1 MKILA
6 LLLVMFAGLARA
18 DVKADRAALGD
29 ALTKLSASATALG
42 KAAKA
47 ADDRGARKKFAP
59 MATELGDDLSAL
71 VRRIAK
77 DVPLKTVAGDAAE
90 ADKTAAKLVELADEI
105 EDKEERK
112 TMRAQASLIAQGV
125 AVQRKQLDAV
135 AAAEGAG
142 GGTAA
147 AAQRFTGRLVNNSD
161 SCSWAENL
169 KFVVSRNGAQVF
181 ASQLVFP
188 GKDQPLVLERG
199 GYLVVSTDVTGKQ
212 LAQGNLDANREGW
225 MFKSGCVNQN

>member
-112 TMRAQASLIAQGV
+112 AMRAGASLLAQGV
-125 AVQRKQLDAV
+125 SEQRKQLDKL
-135 AAAEGAG
+135 AAAGDG
-142 GGTAA
+142 GGAPGV
-147 AAQRFTGRLVNNSD
+147 AQRFTGRLKNNSD
-161 SCSWAENL
+161 ACSWAENL
-169 KFVVSRNGAQVF
+169 KFLVSRDGTQVF

-188 GKDQPLVLERG
+188 GKDQPLVLEKG
-199 GYLVVSTDVTGKQ
+199 VYLVVSTDVTGKQ